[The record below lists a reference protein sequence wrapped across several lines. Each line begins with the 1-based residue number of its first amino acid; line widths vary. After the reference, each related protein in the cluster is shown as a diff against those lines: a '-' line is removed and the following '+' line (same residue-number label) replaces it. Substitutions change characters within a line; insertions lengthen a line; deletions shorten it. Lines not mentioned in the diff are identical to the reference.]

1 MKNKVTTK
9 LLTVETSFNT
19 FRQKSHFIN
28 IAIGQEDGS
37 EEVARVEIKPGKFN
51 YDDIVDILVSSRYPA
66 SKMDAIQNNYFA
78 LSLRDPEPGDEA
90 IKDEMIQMQ
99 EWRTSAKEIA
109 RQVLNK

>member
-19 FRQKSHFIN
+19 FRQKSHIIN

-37 EEVARVEIKPGKFN
+37 EEVARVEIDPGKFN
-51 YDDIVDILVSSRYPA
+51 YDDIVDALVSSRYPA

-99 EWRTSAKEIA
+99 RWRASAKEIA
-109 RQVLNK
+109 RQVLEE

>member
-19 FRQKSHFIN
+19 FRQKSHIIN
-28 IAIGQEDGS
+28 IEIEHEDGS
-37 EEVARVEIKPGKFN
+37 NEAARVEIAPGKFN
-51 YDDIVDILVSSRYPA
+51 YDDIVDALVSSRYPA

-78 LSLRDPEPGDEA
+78 ITLRDPEPGDEA

-99 EWRTSAKEIA
+99 AWRSAVKEIA
-109 RQVLNK
+109 RQVLDK